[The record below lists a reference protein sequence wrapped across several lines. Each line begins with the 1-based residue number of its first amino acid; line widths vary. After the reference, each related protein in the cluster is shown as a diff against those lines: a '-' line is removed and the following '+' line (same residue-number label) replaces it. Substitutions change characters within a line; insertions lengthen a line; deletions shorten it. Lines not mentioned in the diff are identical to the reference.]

1 MESKFESAKLYLIE
15 LLRIYGH
22 RLIIVK
28 IKQDGEEV
36 EVMARTFVRRQLT
49 AVEIEFPW
57 NELNKRSP
65 KIKNPELDD
74 DELSILF
81 HRAVFEL
88 ETAYVEEFCQGKP
101 EAEAYINS
109 IYSWIERKK
118 EWLGCTF
125 SYYEG
130 EEIVPFL
137 EESPKE
143 VLEMGELSEGLD
155 VTEEDVKALKKI
167 GFKKISSIQAMMQV
181 FWSFASHRTPI
192 SNSMKNA
199 ILSITV
205 DEEAG
210 DYLESYCHF
219 YNSFI
224 QGKIENNTWPVDEEQ
239 VKKYEKQIKELNRK
253 HQVELEEQN
262 KKHKKEITE
271 RNKKHQEEQHELA
284 KKSKAKVKECNAL
297 IEKIRRLV
305 INPNGKI
312 NQTYDLTDEH
322 DIRAFISWFRLA
334 HKKVKNQTV
343 KYIVAKRF
351 EDNPDDAELFKKMV
365 EEYNSTLGDRGD
377 DDEEIKETVEE

>member
-1 MESKFESAKLYLIE
+1 MNEKFENAKLYLID

-22 RLIIVK
+22 RPIIVK
-28 IKQDGEEV
+28 SKRDGEEV

-49 AVEIEFPW
+49 AADIEFPW
-57 NELNKRSP
+57 NELNKRSA
-65 KIKNPELDD
+65 KIKNTELDD

-81 HRAVFEL
+81 HRAVFDL
-88 ETAYVEEFCQGKP
+88 ESAYIEEFCQGKP

-118 EWLGCTF
+118 EWLDCTF
-125 SYYEG
+125 SYYAG
-130 EEIVPFL
+130 EEMVPFL
-137 EESPKE
+137 DKNPKE
-143 VLEMGELSEGLD
+143 ELEMGELSEGLD

-181 FWSFASHRTPI
+181 FWSFASQRIPI
-192 SNSMKNA
+192 SNAMKNA

-224 QGKIENNTWPVDEEQ
+224 QGKIESNAWPVDEEQ
-239 VKKYEKQIKELNRK
+239 VRKYEKQIKELNRK
-253 HQVELEEQN
+253 HQVELEERN

-271 RNKKHQEEQHELA
+271 RNKKHQEEQHELS
-284 KKSKAKVKECNAL
+284 KKCKAKVKECNAI
-297 IEKIRRLV
+297 IEKFRRLV
-305 INPNGKI
+305 INPCGKI

-322 DIRAFISWFRLA
+322 DIKAFISWFKAA

-365 EEYNSTLGDRGD
+365 DEYNSTLVSGSDG
-377 DDEEIKETVEE
+377 DDEEETIEE

>member
-1 MESKFESAKLYLIE
+1 MNEKFENAKLYLID

-22 RLIIVK
+22 RPIIVK

-49 AVEIEFPW
+49 AADIEFPW
-57 NELNKRSP
+57 NELNKRSA
-65 KIKNPELDD
+65 KTKNPELDD

-81 HRAVFEL
+81 HRAVFDL
-88 ETAYVEEFCQGKP
+88 ESAYIEEFCQGKP

-118 EWLGCTF
+118 EWLDCTF
-125 SYYEG
+125 SYYAG
-130 EEIVPFL
+130 EEMVPFL
-137 EESPKE
+137 DKNPKE
-143 VLEMGELSEGLD
+143 ELEMGELSEGLD

-181 FWSFASHRTPI
+181 FWSFASQRIPI
-192 SNSMKNA
+192 SNAMKNA

-224 QGKIENNTWPVDEEQ
+224 QGKIESNAWPVDEEQ
-239 VKKYEKQIKELNRK
+239 VRKYEKQIKELNRK
-253 HQVELEEQN
+253 HQVELEERN

-271 RNKKHQEEQHELA
+271 RNKKHQEEQHELS
-284 KKSKAKVKECNAL
+284 KKCKAKVKECNAI
-297 IEKIRRLV
+297 IEKFRRLV
-305 INPNGKI
+305 INPCGKI

-322 DIRAFISWFRLA
+322 DIKAFISWFKAA

-365 EEYNSTLGDRGD
+365 DEYNSTLVSGSDG
-377 DDEEIKETVEE
+377 DDEEETIEE

>member
-1 MESKFESAKLYLIE
+1 MNERFDNAKLYLID

-22 RLIIVK
+22 RPIIVK

-49 AVEIEFPW
+49 AADIEFPW
-57 NELNKRSP
+57 NELNKRSA

-81 HRAVFEL
+81 HRAVFDL
-88 ETAYVEEFCQGKP
+88 ESAYIEEFCQGKP
-101 EAEAYINS
+101 EVEAYINS

-118 EWLGCTF
+118 EWLDCTF
-125 SYYEG
+125 SYYAG
-130 EEIVPFL
+130 EEMTPFL
-137 EESPKE
+137 DKSPKE
-143 VLEMGELSEGLD
+143 ELEMGELSDGLD

-181 FWSFASHRTPI
+181 FWSFASQRIPI
-192 SNSMKNA
+192 SNAMKNA

-224 QGKIENNTWPVDEEQ
+224 QGKIESNAWPVDEEQ
-239 VKKYEKQIKELNRK
+239 VRKYEKQIKELNRK
-253 HQVELEEQN
+253 HQVELEERN

-271 RNKKHQEEQHELA
+271 RNKKHQEEQHELS
-284 KKSKAKVKECNAL
+284 KKCKAKVKECNAI
-297 IEKIRRLV
+297 IEKFRRLV
-305 INPNGKI
+305 INPCGKI

-322 DIRAFISWFRLA
+322 DIKAFISWFKAA

-365 EEYNSTLGDRGD
+365 DEYNSTLVAGIDG
-377 DDEEIKETVEE
+377 DDEEETIEE